1 LALVVAGQILFA
13 IVVGRGS
20 LRLPAMATEIAPQ
33 NTEAIATAL
42 LHQFIVPFEIAS
54 LLLLVS
60 MIGAVVLAR
69 RRV

>member
-1 LALVVAGQILFA
+1 MADLDGVFRREWG
-13 IVVGRGS
+13 
-20 LRLPAMATEIAPQ
+20 PAMATEIAPQ
-33 NTEAIATAL
+33 NTEAIAAAP

>member
-1 LALVVAGQILFA
+1 MREFP
-13 IVVGRGS
+13 GS
-20 LRLPAMATEIAPQ
+20 RRYFRFNRFKHAPQ

>member
-1 LALVVAGQILFA
+1 
-13 IVVGRGS
+13 
-20 LRLPAMATEIAPQ
+20 MATEIAPQ
-33 NTEAIATAL
+33 NTEAIAAAL